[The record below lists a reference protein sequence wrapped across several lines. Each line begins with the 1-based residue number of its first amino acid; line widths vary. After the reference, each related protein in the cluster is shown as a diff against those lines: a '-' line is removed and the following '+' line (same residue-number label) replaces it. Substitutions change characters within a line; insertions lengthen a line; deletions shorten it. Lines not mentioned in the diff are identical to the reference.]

1 MSGSIF
7 SGNTGIGVIAII
19 AVVAVVAM
27 ILLSRLIKRDQD
39 VKTTRFGWFIER
51 TRYSEEDPLWPEFP
65 IPPPERTLPNWPD
78 RDKTVETPPKE
89 EK

>member
-7 SGNTGIGVIAII
+7 AGDTGIGVISII

-51 TRYSEEDPLWPEFP
+51 ERYSEEQPWPLLPPKPEN
-65 IPPPERTLPNWPD
+65 RTLPIWPD
-78 RDKTVETPPKE
+78 RDKTAELPPE
-89 EK
+89 PR